1 MGVGSKQKAD
11 LPGKVAKPRADD
23 PPSNQDPRAPGADS
37 LERFER
43 ATAWPMLVLAIA
55 IIPLLVI
62 PLTADLSRSTE
73 ETFIALEWF
82 IWAAFAA
89 EYLVRLY
96 LAPDKWAFVKS
107 NKIDLFVVVVPFLR
121 PLRIARSARALRV
134 LRAARAGVFLVR
146 GVKALRYVLTR
157 HKLHYVLLVTLFVV
171 VASAL
176 LVLSFERDVAGSNI
190 ASLPDALWWAMT
202 TVTTVGYGDRFPTT
216 AGGRGIGVVLMVIGI
231 ALFGFLAG
239 SIASFFVE
247 SDEEQ
252 KLDPQLAEIN
262 ERLARVEDLLGGK
275 ESK

>member
-1 MGVGSKQKAD
+1 MREA
-11 LPGKVAKPRADD
+11 
-23 PPSNQDPRAPGADS
+23 PSSGEALG
-37 LERFER
+37 RFER
-43 ATAWPMLVLAIA
+43 ATAWPMLILAIA

-73 ETFIALEWF
+73 ETFVALEWF

-89 EYLVRLY
+89 EYLIRLF
-96 LAPDKWAFVKS
+96 LAPHKWVFVKT
-107 NKIDLFVVVVPFLR
+107 NKIDLFIVLIPFLR
-121 PLRIARSARALRV
+121 PLRIARSGRALRV

-146 GVKALRYVLTR
+146 GFKALRQVLTR

-176 LVLSFERDVAGSNI
+176 LVLSFERDVGGANI

-216 AGGRGIGVVLMVIGI
+216 AGGRGIGVLLMVVGI

-239 SIASFFVE
+239 SIASLFVE
-247 SDEEQ
+247 SDEEI

-262 ERLARVEDLLGGK
+262 ERLARVESLLGDRGA
-275 ESK
+275 E

>member
-1 MGVGSKQKAD
+1 MDDLRQQENRGST
-11 LPGKVAKPRADD
+11 
-23 PPSNQDPRAPGADS
+23 

-43 ATAWPMLVLAIA
+43 ATAWPMMVLAIA

-62 PLTADLSRSTE
+62 PLAADLSRSTE
-73 ETFIALEWF
+73 ETFVALEWF

-89 EYLVRLY
+89 EYLIRLY
-96 LAPDKWAFVKS
+96 LAPHKSVFVKT
-107 NKIDLFVVVVPFLR
+107 NKIDLLIVLVPFLR

-134 LRAARAGVFLVR
+134 LRAARAGVYLVR
-146 GVKALRYVLTR
+146 GFKALRHVLTR
-157 HKLHYVLLVTLFVV
+157 HKLHYALLVTLFVV

-216 AGGRGIGVVLMVIGI
+216 AGGRGIGVVLMVVGI

-239 SIASFFVE
+239 SIASLFVE
-247 SDEEQ
+247 SDEEE

-262 ERLARVEDLLGGK
+262 ERLARVEELLGDRGA
-275 ESK
+275 E